1 MKNFS
6 RLLLI
11 MVLVGVS
18 SVCKAQIFTATEFIN
33 LVYKNQEDIQS
44 VLEDKGYQFNETIKS
59 DMSENDV
66 FTSGNMTVSVIYP
79 TFEDAQ
85 SLLSWEFPNTGSLYN
100 DLSREIVAAGFQKSD
115 SERRTGFVATTYQ
128 RPGISVTLS
137 NDKADNA
144 SGICTLAVRY
154 TSLSGLAGAMDR

>member
-1 MKNFS
+1 
-6 RLLLI
+6 

-33 LVYKNQEDIQS
+33 LVYKSQEDIQS
-44 VLEDKGYQFNETIKS
+44 ALEAKGYQFNETINS

-66 FTSGNMTVSVIYP
+66 FTSGDMTVSVIYA

-85 SLLSWEFPNTGSLYN
+85 SMISWEFPNTGSLYN
-100 DLSREIVAAGFQKSD
+100 DLSREIVAAGYQKSD
-115 SERRTGFVATTYQ
+115 SERRSGFTATTYQ
-128 RPGISVTLS
+128 RPGIAITLS
-137 NDKADNA
+137 NDNTDK
-144 SGICTLAVRY
+144 SKGICTLSVRY